1 MDALERDV
9 KLSVFVREGR
19 IEAMPAKWSR
29 RLLLLNE
36 VAQAFEPGIRYPE
49 SEVNRVL
56 GEMFSDYATLRRHLV
71 DEQLMERADGKYWRI
86 GGPVQL

>member
-9 KLSVFVREGR
+9 KLSVFVRDGR

-29 RLLLLNE
+29 RLSLLNE
-36 VAQAFEPGIRYPE
+36 VAQAFEPGVRYPE

-56 GEMFSDYATLRRHLV
+56 GEMFSDYAALRRYLV
-71 DEQLMERADGKYWRI
+71 DEQLMERADGEYWRI
-86 GGPVQL
+86 GGPVQP

>member
-9 KLSVFVREGR
+9 KLSVFVRDGR

-86 GGPVQL
+86 GGPVLP